1 MMMRQNS
8 IFHLKLGAMNMN
20 DVLYLI
26 DDENLLSEINLYLEE
41 DFYYDLK

>member
-1 MMMRQNS
+1 MMRQNP

-26 DDENLLSEINLYLEE
+26 DDENLLSVDNLYLEE
-41 DFYYDLK
+41 DLYYDLK